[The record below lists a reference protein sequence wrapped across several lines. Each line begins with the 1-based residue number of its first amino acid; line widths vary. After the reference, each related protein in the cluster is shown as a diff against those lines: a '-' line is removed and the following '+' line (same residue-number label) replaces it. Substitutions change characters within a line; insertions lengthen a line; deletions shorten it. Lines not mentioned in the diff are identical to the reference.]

1 MDINS
6 DLNKLNGSLNN
17 QKFLNDL
24 LKEVNFEEL
33 NYKPM

>member
-17 QKFLNDL
+17 QTFLNDL